1 MQLSD
6 KNARAIA
13 NLELLIA
20 LRSDEKHR
28 LETII
33 ANEIESAS
41 AKSFARERLAELQG
55 EDEADEKELGRLR
68 AGD

>member
-1 MQLSD
+1 MQLSN
-6 KNARAIA
+6 KHARAIA
-13 NLELLIA
+13 NLELIIA

-28 LETII
+28 LEAII
-33 ANEIESAS
+33 ASEFESAY

-55 EDEADEKELGRLR
+55 EDEGDQKELERLR